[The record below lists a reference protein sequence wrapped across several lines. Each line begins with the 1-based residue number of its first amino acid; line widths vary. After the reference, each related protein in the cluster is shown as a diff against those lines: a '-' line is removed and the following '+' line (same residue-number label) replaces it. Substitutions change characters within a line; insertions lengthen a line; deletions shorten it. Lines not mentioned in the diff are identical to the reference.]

1 MLAMVENDDAACPN
15 DRGAWTF
22 FASVLAPTGVRVCRF
37 EGRLA
42 SALVVDLSCLVATS
56 PTWPM
61 LFIHP
66 ITSACDMSAPESR
79 LLQSWHHNARS
90 WIEAIRGG
98 AIESRLQVTDQAML
112 LAVQGRQPE
121 RVLDLGCGEGWLLRA
136 LVERGIDATGVDGD
150 ETLVEAARAAG
161 SPNVQ
166 LASYEALAE
175 AKVDIGRDYDLICAN
190 FALLHQDIIPLL
202 AAMNALLAPGGA
214 LVIQTL
220 HPWAAAAG
228 DYQDG
233 WREETFTG
241 FKGQWQPMPWY
252 MRTLSSWIRA
262 LDMAGFR
269 LVELQEPQHPQ
280 SPVPQS
286 LLMVAEP
293 RG

>member
-1 MLAMVENDDAACPN
+1 
-15 DRGAWTF
+15 
-22 FASVLAPTGVRVCRF
+22 
-37 EGRLA
+37 
-42 SALVVDLSCLVATS
+42 
-56 PTWPM
+56 
-61 LFIHP
+61 
-66 ITSACDMSAPESR
+66 MSAPESR